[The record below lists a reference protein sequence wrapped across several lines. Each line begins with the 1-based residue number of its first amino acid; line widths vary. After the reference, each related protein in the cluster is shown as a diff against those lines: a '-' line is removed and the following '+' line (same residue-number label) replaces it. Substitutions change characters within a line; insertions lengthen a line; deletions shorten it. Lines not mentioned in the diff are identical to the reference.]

1 MKLAMLI
8 AALCTASCTA
18 INLAPERPKPQL
30 QRANKLLALR
40 GGGLTGTVQD
50 FCKSKSPAGSLGL
63 FNDCLKASNG
73 LLAVFFWSAL
83 YLVGALGWLNL
94 LPGSLGETVQNMFAN
109 IYRSNGELGYIR
121 FEILFILSA
130 VATTA
135 VLLFTPDHNAAIKGS
150 AIVWAITFTL
160 VVIKFH
166 AEMER
171 GWIADGLQ
179 YDAIQILHI
188 IFAALLWW
196 YGVIRGSAA

>member
-50 FCKSKSPAGSLGL
+50 FCKSKSPVGSPGL
-63 FNDCLKASNG
+63 FVDCLKASNG
-73 LLAVFFWSAL
+73 LLAVFLWSSL
-83 YLVGALGWLNL
+83 YLIGALGWLNL
-94 LPGSLGETVQNMFAN
+94 LPGTLGETVQNGFKS
-109 IYRSNGELGYIR
+109 IYRSHGELGYIR

-135 VLLFTPDHNAAIKGS
+135 VLLFTPDHNAQIKRS
-150 AIVWAITFTL
+150 AIVWAITLTL

-171 GWIADGLQ
+171 KWIADNFT
-179 YDAIQILHI
+179 YDVIQILHI
-188 IFAALLWW
+188 VIAGMVWF
-196 YGVIRGSAA
+196 GVLA